1 MNNTTI
7 TIIIVAMVF
16 LIIGIIAYFSLK
28 TQTAVVNAQIQAQQ
42 NNTQTQGGAGGVAGT
57 IATIAS
63 IINMFSGGDDE
74 TTTA

>member
-28 TQTAVVNAQIQAQQ
+28 TQTAVTQAQIDAQQ
-42 NNTQTQGGAGGVAGT
+42 NNIQTQGGAGGVAGT
-57 IATIAS
+57 ISTIAS
-63 IINMFSGGDDE
+63 IIDMFSGGQDE